1 MSTALHGRTEAG
13 LVQGKQPAVEMVIP
27 GEPVAQGRPRFARRG
42 KFVVAFDPAKSRT
55 WKATAQAHMAMVFPG
70 PPMLG
75 PLSVEVAATFAC
87 PKSQWRKTEPR
98 PARWHE
104 KRPDAENVAKAVLD
118 AATGV
123 LWFDDAQVSRLL
135 VLKVVGAQGAA
146 PCVWLK
152 VERITEEAAS

>member
-1 MSTALHGRTEAG
+1 VIEIL
-13 LVQGKQPAVEMVIP
+13 IP

-42 KFVVAFDPAKSRT
+42 RSVVAFDPAKSRT
-55 WKATAQAHMAMVFPG
+55 WKASAQAHMVMAFPG
-70 PPMLG
+70 PPMRG

-87 PKSQWRKTEPR
+87 PKSQWRKREPQA
-98 PARWHE
+98 ARWHE

-135 VLKVVGAQGAA
+135 VLKVVGGQLEA
-146 PCVWLK
+146 PCVFLR
-152 VERITEEAAS
+152 VERITTEPSR